1 MNPTA
6 VPAASE
12 LSAAVLQAAITFGLA
27 AIFSFL
33 YGRSGKPYFRWFALA
48 WALYL
53 LRVVAIMSFLATGGR
68 TWLYWHQVV
77 TGWTALALLWAALVF
92 SRQLAW
98 RWRYLG
104 LLLFPPVWSYVA
116 IYRLENFLLA
126 AGPAVLFLSVVTF
139 WTGWIFLSFSRRVRS
154 AGAALLAAALL
165 LWGVH
170 HLDYPFLR
178 ARGAWSPWG
187 YYLDI
192 LFELATGIG
201 ILVLVLDD
209 LRRGLAALSTLSG
222 DLQRG
227 GPDSDDLRHLL
238 QRPLALPA
246 ARGSALYVLEGGR
259 ARFVRGVG
267 VCAQWDGLEP
277 AGAAARAIT
286 LALEGGRPQF
296 TREWVDLRFP
306 SSDPYAYAVVLPI
319 LRGTVA
325 TAALV
330 IVGDARDPFA
340 ALDEDFL
347 LALGQQI
354 GAALEN
360 ADLYRGLE
368 ARTAEL
374 TRLQTRMIEQH
385 EEERRRLSL
394 HLHDETAQVF
404 AAVRLQLGVL
414 REQADA
420 PTAERLERALDL
432 IDTGMRSIRNVTRDL
447 RPSLL
452 DDLGL
457 VPALRSLVA
466 SFAERGGIAVEM
478 EAPDAVPPLSGEAE
492 LALFRALQEA
502 LSNVVKHAAAR
513 RVLVRLAAGD
523 GVVTLEVRDDGRGF
537 GGRLDLDRFEREGH
551 LGLAGMRERITA
563 LGGRV
568 DVRSRAEGGA
578 ELVVRVPV
586 NAAEGVIGGAGG

>member
-1 MNPTA
+1 MDIVTPH
-6 VPAASE
+6 PAGE
-12 LSAAVLQAAITFGLA
+12 LHAALLQAAITFGLA
-27 AIFSFL
+27 AICAFL
-33 YGRSGKPYFRWFALA
+33 YGRYKKPYFQWFALA

-53 LRVVAIMSFLATGGR
+53 LRVVAITSFLATGDW
-68 TWLYWHQVV
+68 TWLYWHQVI

-92 SRQLAW
+92 SRLLVW
-98 RWRYLG
+98 RWRYLAVA
-104 LLLFPPVWSYVA
+104 LFPPVWSYIA
-116 IYRLENFLLA
+116 IYRVENFGLA

-139 WTGWIFLSFSRRVRS
+139 WTGGIFARFARKVRS
-154 AGAALLAAALL
+154 PGAALLAVALL
-165 LWGVH
+165 LWGAH

-178 ARGAWSPWG
+178 ARGAWTPWG

-192 LFELATGIG
+192 LFELATGTG

-209 LRRGLAALSTLSG
+209 LRRGLTALSTLSG

-227 GPDSDDLRHLL
+227 GPDQDDLGRLL

-246 ARGSALYVLEGGR
+246 ARGAAMYVREGTG
-259 ARFVRGVG
+259 ARFARGVG
-267 VCAQWDGLEP
+267 VCAAWDGLEP
-277 AGAAARAIT
+277 EGAAARAIAR
-286 LALEGGRPQF
+286 ALEGGHPQF
-296 TREWVDLRFP
+296 TREWADRRAG
-306 SSDPYAYAVVLPI
+306 SREPYAYAVVLPI
-319 LRGTVA
+319 IRGAAA

-340 ALDEDFL
+340 ALDEGFL

-374 TRLQTRMIEQH
+374 TRLQARMIEQH

-404 AAVRLQLGVL
+404 AAVKLQLGVL
-414 REQADA
+414 REQTDPATAD
-420 PTAERLERALDL
+420 RLARALEL

-457 VPALRSLVA
+457 VPALRSLAA
-466 SFAERGGIAVEM
+466 SLAVRGGIAVEVDV
-478 EAPDAVPPLSGEAE
+478 PDAVAPLSEEAE
-492 LALFRALQEA
+492 LALYRALQEA
-502 LSNVVKHAAAR
+502 LSNVVKHAGAR
-513 RVLVRLAAGD
+513 RVSVRVASEG
-523 GVVTLEVRDDGRGF
+523 GMVILEVRDDGRGL
-537 GGRLDLDRFEREGH
+537 GGRVDLEGLEREGH
-551 LGLAGMRERITA
+551 MGLAGMRERITA
-563 LGGRV
+563 LGGSV
-568 DVRSRAEGGA
+568 EVRTAAEGGA
-578 ELVVRVPV
+578 ALAVRVP
-586 NAAEGVIGGAGG
+586 ATGGAVA